1 MSFII
6 ILFFCDCREGEW
18 IKSAN
23 FIPSFAKEFVKSP
36 ETLRSQLTVN
46 NILIDGSNLSQ
57 SNRPSPGEERM
68 EDSPELG
75 PLEITMRSL
84 DEDLLLY

>member
-6 ILFFCDCREGEW
+6 ILFFSDCREGEW

-57 SNRPSPGEERM
+57 SNRPSPGEELERRGWKIAQSS
-68 EDSPELG
+68 DRWRSP
-75 PLEITMRSL
+75 
-84 DEDLLLY
+84 

>member
-68 EDSPELG
+68 EDSPELR
-75 PLEITMRSL
+75 PLEITITSP
-84 DEDLLLY
+84 DED